1 MTDPIGEILSDVG
14 KELAGKGISM
24 ETLTAQALGK
34 APMSAPDG
42 LALLATTYAPEYAMW
57 FFEFL
62 KGYLATPEAEKPDEM
77 PDLTK
82 MTPALEAAFAALPI
96 SEAERKELID
106 SIVKPFEP
114 ASAAPAPA
122 PEGETPEQMVAALEK
137 KVEEMQKELE
147 AKLEQFKTPEAA
159 EMAGGEAPPT
169 GEAAQAEPTVSD
181 LEQAIA
187 DLQKTLE
194 TELGKLPPSSY

>member
-1 MTDPIGEILSDVG
+1 MTDPIGDILRDVG

-24 ETLTAQALGK
+24 ETLSAQALGK

-62 KGYLATPEAEKPDEM
+62 KGYLATPEAEKPGEM

-82 MTPALEAAFAALPI
+82 MAPALEAAFAALPI
-96 SEAERKELID
+96 SAAERQELID
-106 SIVKPFEP
+106 SIIKPFEP
-114 ASAAPAPA
+114 AHAEAAPA
-122 PEGETPEQMVAALEK
+122 PEGETPEEMVAALEK
-137 KVEEMQKELE
+137 QVEEMQKELE
-147 AKLEQFKTPEAA
+147 AKLEQFKTPEVA
-159 EMAGGEAPPT
+159 EMAKGEAPAA
-169 GEAAQAEPTVSD
+169 GEAPQTEPSVGD
-181 LEQAIA
+181 LEKAIA

-194 TELGKLPPSSY
+194 SELGKLPPSSY

>member
-1 MTDPIGEILSDVG
+1 MTDPIGEILRDVG

-42 LALLATTYAPEYAMW
+42 LALLSTTYAPEYAMW

-62 KGYLATPEAEKPDEM
+62 KGYVATPEADKPGEM

-82 MTPALEAAFAALPI
+82 MAPALEAAFSALPI
-96 SEAERKELID
+96 SAAERQELID
-106 SIVKPFEP
+106 SIIKPFEP
-114 ASAAPAPA
+114 GQAEAAPA
-122 PEGETPEQMVAALEK
+122 PEGETPEEMVTALER

-159 EMAGGEAPPT
+159 EMAGGETPAT
-169 GEAAQAEPTVSD
+169 VEASQAEPAVGD
-181 LEQAIA
+181 LEKAIA

-194 TELGKLPPSSY
+194 SELGKLPPSSY

>member
-1 MTDPIGEILSDVG
+1 MTDPIGEILRDVG

-24 ETLTAQALGK
+24 ETLSAQALGK

-62 KGYLATPEAEKPDEM
+62 KGYLATPEAEKPGEM

-82 MTPALEAAFAALPI
+82 MAPALEAAFAALPI
-96 SEAERKELID
+96 SAAERQELID

-114 ASAAPAPA
+114 AQAAPAPA
-122 PEGETPEQMVAALEK
+122 PEGETPEQMVAALGK
-137 KVEEMQKELE
+137 NIEEMQKELE
-147 AKLEQFKTPEAA
+147 AKLEQFKTPDAA
-159 EMAGGEAPPT
+159 EMAKPESPGDAP
-169 GEAAQAEPTVSD
+169 QAEPSMAD
-181 LEQAIA
+181 LQKALT

-194 TELGKLPPSSY
+194 AELGKLPPSSY

>member
-1 MTDPIGEILSDVG
+1 MTDPIGEILRDVG

-24 ETLTAQALGK
+24 ETLSAQALGQ

-62 KGYLATPEAEKPDEM
+62 KGYLATPEAEKPGEM

-82 MTPALEAAFAALPI
+82 LTPALEAAFAALPI
-96 SEAERKELID
+96 SAAERQELID

-114 ASAAPAPA
+114 AAAAPAPA
-122 PEGETPEQMVAALEK
+122 PEGETPEQMVAALGK
-137 KVEEMQKELE
+137 KIEEMQKELE
-147 AKLEQFKTPEAA
+147 AKLEQFKTPDAA
-159 EMAGGEAPPT
+159 EMAKPESPGDAP
-169 GEAAQAEPTVSD
+169 QAEPSMAD
-181 LEQAIA
+181 LQKALT

-194 TELGKLPPSSY
+194 AELGKLPPSSY

>member
-1 MTDPIGEILSDVG
+1 MSDPIGEILRDVG

-24 ETLTAQALGK
+24 ETLSAQALGQ

-62 KGYLATPEAEKPDEM
+62 KGYLATPEAEKPGEM

-82 MTPALEAAFAALPI
+82 LTPALEAAFAALPI
-96 SEAERKELID
+96 SAAERQELID

-114 ASAAPAPA
+114 AAAAPAPA
-122 PEGETPEQMVAALEK
+122 PEGETPEQMVAALGK

-147 AKLEQFKTPEAA
+147 AKLEQFKSPDAA
-159 EMAGGEAPPT
+159 EMAKPESPGDAP
-169 GEAAQAEPTVSD
+169 QAEPSMAD
-181 LEQAIA
+181 LQKALT

-194 TELGKLPPSSY
+194 AELGKLPPSSY